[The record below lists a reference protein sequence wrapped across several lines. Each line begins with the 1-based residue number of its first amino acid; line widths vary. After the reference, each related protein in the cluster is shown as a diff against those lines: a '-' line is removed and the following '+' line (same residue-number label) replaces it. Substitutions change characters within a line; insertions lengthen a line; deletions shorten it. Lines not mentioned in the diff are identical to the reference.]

1 MKPKMKNRNQ
11 CYLKSFHLFSF
22 YFYLPPWKLFL
33 MLLLV
38 ETIINAPCIA
48 SHPSNGNI
56 LVVGSVNADTILL
69 VPRLPLE
76 GETLTALKGSV
87 PNIDI
92 PGGKGCNQAIACAR
106 LQRRSEKESEAK
118 NVTFLGQFG
127 NDSAGIMLRQ
137 TLEQNRVETSFC
149 GTCEA
154 SSGRGYVFLQQST
167 GKVSAVVSSGSNEVG
182 WSAADG
188 ILKGEKIDELIEG
201 RTVVLLQREIP
212 EYVNELVAVA
222 CHRRVSQGGKQKP
235 TVLLDLGGED
245 RSISQ
250 HMMSLCDY
258 IIPNQSELVRLMNS
272 SNLIPQEDTSDGTQE
287 EEYVIHCAKQLISNG
302 ANNVLV
308 TLGEKGSILVMRNGT
323 VIHQP
328 ACILPEGACVV
339 DETGAGDCFRAAFA
353 VALSEGKN
361 LRECLNFASAAGA
374 ICVTRKGAVPSIPTR
389 EDVEQLIL
397 SNSGRSKGLDHP
409 SLFIQ
414 GGEFKHASDNEDE
427 CPLIFGSRL
436 NSMKDRPDLC
446 KGLTQDVQSW
456 VKRQGSIR
464 GLGCVD
470 FNYPQHF
477 HTWNTLEAKAALDDA
492 GRVAG
497 AVCLRYPHD
506 KFQQGAMTHPDEKIR
521 REAIEITKQ
530 AAQVARD
537 LSCNEVVVWSAYDG
551 YDYSFQ
557 VNYDEKWRQIVDAF
571 RECCD
576 EFPDINFSVEFKP
589 TDENTRFFCVPS
601 TGAALLL
608 VNEIDR
614 PNMGLTLDMGHM
626 LMSGENPA
634 QSIAMAGSKLF
645 GVQLN
650 DGYTRLAAEDGL
662 MFGSIHPN
670 MALEAIYYLQKIG
683 YRGHLYFDTFPQRTD
698 PVKEAEYNI
707 ERVKEFWRAAKF
719 LDRAGVENAMKMHDA
734 LAALN
739 LADDAFAFGR
749 KGRAFFP

>member
-1 MKPKMKNRNQ
+1 MNSRNQ
-11 CYLKSFHLFSF
+11 SYLKSFYKFSF
-22 YFYLPPWKLFL
+22 SFYLPPRMLFFL
-33 MLLLV
+33 ILV
-38 ETIINAPCIA
+38 KAIIYYPCLA
-48 SHPSNGNI
+48 SHPSNSNI
-56 LVVGSVNADTILL
+56 LVVGSVNADTILS
-69 VPRLPLE
+69 VPRFPLE
-76 GETLTALKGSV
+76 GETLTVLKGSE
-87 PNIDI
+87 PDIDI
-92 PGGKGCNQAIACAR
+92 PGGKGCNQAVACAR
-106 LQRRSEKESEAK
+106 LQRPSEKGDKAEK
-118 NVTFLGQFG
+118 VTFIGQFG
-127 NDSAGIMLRQ
+127 NDSVGKMLRQ
-137 TLEQNRVETSFC
+137 ILEQNQVETSFC
-149 GTCEA
+149 GTSEA

-167 GKVSAVVSSGSNEVG
+167 GKVSAVVSGGANEVG
-182 WSAADG
+182 WLDADG
-188 ILKGEKIDELIEG
+188 TWKGGNIDELIEG
-201 RTVVLLQREIP
+201 QTVVMLQREIP

-222 CHRRVSQGGKQKP
+222 CHRRISQGGKQKP

-245 RSISQ
+245 RSISK

-258 IIPNQSELVRLMNS
+258 IIPNQSELLRLMNS
-272 SNLIPQEDTSDGTQE
+272 SDIIPQVDMIDGTPEQE
-287 EEYVIHCAKQLISNG
+287 YIIRCAKQLIVNG
-302 ANNVLV
+302 ANNILV
-308 TLGEKGSILVMRNGT
+308 TLGEKGSILVMSNGT

-328 ACILPEGACVV
+328 ACMLPEGTCVV

-374 ICVTRKGAVPSIPTR
+374 ICVTKKGAVPSIPTR
-389 EDVEQLIL
+389 EDVEHLIL
-397 SNSGRSKGLDHP
+397 SNSQRPKGLDRP
-409 SLFIQ
+409 SLFVQ
-414 GGEFKHASDNEDE
+414 GGELKTDSDNEDE

-477 HTWNTLEAKAALDDA
+477 HTWTTGEAKAALEDA
-492 GRVAG
+492 GLVAG

-506 KFQQGAMTHPDEKIR
+506 KFQQGAMTHPDGKVR

-576 EFPDINFSVEFKP
+576 EYPDIKFSLEYKP

-608 VNEIDR
+608 VKEIDR

-662 MFGSIHPN
+662 MFGSVHPN

-719 LDRAGVENAMKMHDA
+719 LDRAGVENSMKTHDA
-734 LAALN
+734 LGALN

-749 KGRAFFP
+749 KGRTFSQ